1 MNNNQA
7 HSNSELTITG
17 LTPIQKMICEILWRM
32 PTMHAVNDLCAAG
45 GPEYYAMRDLMISE
59 QFDKTMEVKPE
70 VIEYLAKFQG

>member
-1 MNNNQA
+1 MDKDA
-7 HSNSELTITG
+7 ELVITG
-17 LTPIQKMICEILWRM
+17 ITPTQKFICEILWRM
-32 PTMHAVNDLCAAG
+32 PTMNAVNDLCAAG